1 MGQVDLEPVEQFRG
15 QAPLQPPPHL
25 LGPAVRPGASVVP
38 RYARH
43 NAAISSLSAPPGRY
57 YGPATPLLQER
68 TTPHGLIP
76 RDLRYL
82 VYLVYLALAAGDQD
96 TARSALT
103 DAARGYAS
111 PATAP
116 DKALHPAG
124 CATASSDGMNSTASV
139 LHSAPLPV
147 ARSGGHGARH
157 LVS

>member
-96 TARSALT
+96 TARAATAVSQAEAT
-103 DAARGYAS
+103 ADGSPGRVIAARFCR
-111 PATAP
+111 AP
-116 DKALHPAG
+116 G
-124 CATASSDGMNSTASV
+124 
-139 LHSAPLPV
+139 
-147 ARSGGHGARH
+147 RR
-157 LVS
+157 